1 MAAGYA
7 VAEMKYRL
15 ACYTNTEAELTGD
28 SNFYL
33 DQMMADVQTAIDQL
47 KSEAGTLNIAADQ
60 YALLGESAGAHL
72 ALMTA
77 LRSDDP
83 DLKTVISFYGPT
95 LMDEADFKAN
105 ASSFPYTNF
114 AVNSVFALRD
124 QNLGC
129 TQRTTGT
136 MNMFKAIESFV
147 GHPLELLSTQPE
159 YTDTISPAYEGN
171 LVRNLPVSLMHGMAD
186 DLVPAAHGDSLLTAL
201 NLTFGTSPAEPA
213 DFVSPHKLLKYNN
226 CGHGWSGG
234 ACNKGQIRADVIE
247 WLSIHF

>member
-1 MAAGYA
+1 
-7 VAEMKYRL
+7 
-15 ACYTNTEAELTGD
+15 
-28 SNFYL
+28 
-33 DQMMADVQTAIDQL
+33 
-47 KSEAGTLNIAADQ
+47 
-60 YALLGESAGAHL
+60 
-72 ALMTA
+72 MTA

-171 LVRNLPVSLMHGMAD
+171 LVRNLPVFLMHGMAD

-213 DFVSPHKLLKYNN
+213 DFASPHKLLKYNN
-226 CGHGWSGG
+226 CGHGWSGV